1 MFCKCHVRTE
11 REREDVCIGMLRT
24 FVFFSSRRSLIAQNK
39 TNNSTACV
47 GTDEQHWL
55 IGAYGK
61 NDGVVAVQS
70 LNMLR
75 NILMGEWSRDDAN
88 SSARQSLKF
97 SSMWKQSIRTS
108 GMIEVNQL
116 FVSQVTDRRL
126 DMYWFVSSEIRWYTM
141 TTENTC

>member
-1 MFCKCHVRTE
+1 MRRKTNLHDNDLRRAFQGYKCFANATFE
-11 REREDVCIGMLRT
+11 QREREDVCIGMLRT

-75 NILMGEWSRDDAN
+75 NILMGE
-88 SSARQSLKF
+88 
-97 SSMWKQSIRTS
+97 
-108 GMIEVNQL
+108 
-116 FVSQVTDRRL
+116 
-126 DMYWFVSSEIRWYTM
+126 
-141 TTENTC
+141 